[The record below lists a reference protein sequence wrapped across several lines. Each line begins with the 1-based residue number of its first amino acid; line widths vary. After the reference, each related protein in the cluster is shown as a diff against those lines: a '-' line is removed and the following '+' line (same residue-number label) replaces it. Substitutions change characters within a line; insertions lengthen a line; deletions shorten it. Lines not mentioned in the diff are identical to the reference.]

1 MGNILTNCM
10 VKKCRRNSM
19 TAMCGSPDHNRSTID
34 RGIVAPLAKLVQHEA
49 KIQLLLLR
57 FVPPAECNRWMICYM
72 LIVWVYMLTSSW
84 GDVQLG
90 GLGIVKRIIFSF
102 FCLGNVSTEVILLRL
117 DRQYVFN
124 TKSCN
129 SRMVLRKRQTIRFYN
144 LMILMDGNYTK
155 YIQRATWP
163 MLNL

>member
-1 MGNILTNCM
+1 
-10 VKKCRRNSM
+10 
-19 TAMCGSPDHNRSTID
+19 
-34 RGIVAPLAKLVQHEA
+34 
-49 KIQLLLLR
+49 
-57 FVPPAECNRWMICYM
+57 MICYM